1 MCRPSIVCRLAL
13 MSLMFARPA
22 QWVELFGMLFLF
34 KMRSFLCTLLL
45 CNKMIREVWGGEGAI
60 PIKKFEMD
68 ALKWHIL
75 VHLRRAIINIKKLA
89 IARYKTRFA
98 DVHCVSKS
106 ANFGEL

>member
-1 MCRPSIVCRLAL
+1 

-75 VHLRRAIINIKKLA
+75 VHSGALLLHGLKHVCRCR
-89 IARYKTRFA
+89 
-98 DVHCVSKS
+98 SQP
-106 ANFGEL
+106 